1 MTTSKNDNP
10 DRYDLLRK
18 ELRIGQK
25 MPCHAFTRYG
35 VLLLAQGEILATP
48 TQLDRLSYPDV
59 IFSNEPPP
67 KLAAAIRERQVALGI
82 IENSLL
88 DTPLAEDKTASPA
101 GKEFEDQSIDFEEGA
116 LVVPFVEEISIA
128 REIYQ
133 DTSFYVVD
141 LLAQV
146 RAGKPIDLYETTN
159 LLMRVMDSLDRN
171 ERALA
176 SLLRLKDMD
185 TYTFTHSINT
195 CVFSMMLARH
205 VKQNVNPKALA
216 IGALL
221 HDVGKTFLPAELLS
235 KEDRLT
241 SSEWVLFRT
250 HPEAGVDIIRQV
262 EGYQEEFAEP
272 ILQHHEHLD
281 GSGYPAQLRG
291 EAISLMGRITAIA
304 DVYDSLT
311 SDKPSGGPLSPPAA
325 MRWISSQAGVLF
337 DLELVRTFIG
347 IVGIFPVA
355 SLARMNTGE
364 LALVVKVNPQAVLKP
379 IILVISDAN
388 GTPLLKS
395 QLINLAVPPYLNTKE
410 IVGLEDAREFKIDV
424 DECLASV
431 SEQSIAEAEGL
442 ASTIIVTAGTYTG
455 LDILA

>member
-1 MTTSKNDNP
+1 VTASNNNNP
-10 DRYDLLRK
+10 VRYDLLR
-18 ELRIGQK
+18 EGLRIGQK

-59 IFSNEPPP
+59 IFSIEPPP
-67 KLAAAIRERQVALGI
+67 MLVDAIRERQAALGL
-82 IENSLL
+82 IEDNRIARNFSGEM
-88 DTPLAEDKTASPA
+88 TPSVV
-101 GKEFEDQSIDFEEGA
+101 GKELEDQPIEFEESA

-221 HDVGKTFLPAELLS
+221 HDVGKTFLPAELLT

-241 SSEWVLFRT
+241 PSEWNLIRT
-250 HPEAGVDIIRQV
+250 HPEAGVDIIKLV

-272 ILQHHEHLD
+272 ILQHHERLD
-281 GSGYPAQLRG
+281 GSGYPAQLKG
-291 EAISLMGRITAIA
+291 DAISLMGRIVAIA
-304 DVYDSLT
+304 DMYDALT
-311 SDKPSGGPLSPPAA
+311 SDRPYRGALSPPTA
-325 MRWISSQAGVLF
+325 MRCISSDAGVLF

-364 LALVVKVNPQAVLKP
+364 LAIVVKVNPQAVLKP
-379 IILVISDAN
+379 IILVISDAS

-395 QLINLAVPPYLNTKE
+395 QLINLAVPPYLNTKA
-410 IVGLEDAREFKIDV
+410 IVGLEDARDFKIDV

-431 SEQSIAEAEGL
+431 SEESIAEAEGL
-442 ASTIIVTAGTYTG
+442 ASSIIVTAGTNTG
-455 LDILA
+455 LDTLA